1 MQKEYYSITNKLYS
15 LKDADHFDYAIMSA
29 VATFNYPFVTDSEDE
44 KVTEIKV
51 QPFTITDIASRLK
64 LSNIKNVKV
73 NNEKIEQSLKKLM
86 KAKVLKVV
94 EVLRS
99 EDKENTFI
107 LKQNVDT
114 EGQFTGFASIIVDE
128 FFNITLKIKKDSDRI
143 KALAC
148 YVSIVQRIF
157 KTAKRTKQANFNWE
171 NTLTYF
177 VNWESQENIGNK
189 YGMSRKA
196 VAKSIELLCDV
207 EAIALRV
214 IKQKNGGKEVKNIY
228 SKFSDADHLDDYVE
242 LMIDKGEY
250 TKQVVKVAYVDEIH
264 AKQHYFDDY
273 PSLQGEYVYD
283 DTQLTSVKNKAFA
296 IDVVEDNLTRS
307 QATFVKSV
315 LSLGVES
322 TKHNLELNAKS
333 FNNRLNRTIKA
344 IENKQSKYEITSERE
359 TKINSKLD
367 LINRI
372 VSVIENEHTNDV
384 MIYKVLAELWDSKI
398 SYLYSKA
405 FNVIDKE
412 IALQLFKENDGKKY
426 AYQLVNAVYDEKE
439 KLEMKLVA

>member
-1 MQKEYYSITNKLYS
+1 MKKENNNTTQNTTQLKDLLIEQMLESKWLDIYANKLNRKFSKYS
-15 LKDADHFDYAIMSA
+15 T
-29 VATFNYPFVTDSEDE
+29 VN
-44 KVTEIKV
+44 
-51 QPFTITDIASRLK
+51 
-64 LSNIKNVKV
+64 SNP
-73 NNEKIEQSLKKLM
+73 S
-86 KAKVLKVV
+86 
-94 EVLRS
+94 
-99 EDKENTFI
+99 
-107 LKQNVDT
+107 
-114 EGQFTGFASIIVDE
+114 
-128 FFNITLKIKKDSDRI
+128 KDSLI
-143 KALAC
+143 SNLWEALLIYERNNNINAS
-148 YVSIVQRIF
+148 Y
-157 KTAKRTKQANFNWE
+157 QAIERYCFQKSY
-171 NTLTYF
+171 TLTSEEF
-177 VNWESQENIGNK
+177 LSDLGK
-189 YGMSRKA
+189 YRRG
-196 VAKSIELLCDV
+196 
-207 EAIALRV
+207 
-214 IKQKNGGKEVKNIY
+214 KQKQWQQVNVNYCDEV
-228 SKFSDADHLDDYVE
+228 
-242 LMIDKGEY
+242 
-250 TKQVVKVAYVDEIH
+250 H
-264 AKQHYFDDY
+264 AKEFYYDDY

-283 DTQLTSVKNKAFA
+283 DTQLTSVKNKAYA

-426 AYQLVNAVYDEKE
+426 AYQLVNALYSEKQ
-439 KLEMKLVA
+439 KLELKLVA